1 MTRGQWLAVIIL
13 VILVFLA
20 VAIGVIV
27 WMRRRTAFVVETVPN
42 NTGGVNAIVA
52 PVVTGGQ
59 QKVNN
64 VRKVNKP
71 ASSGATYREI
81 LGKRANT

>member
-1 MTRGQWLAVIIL
+1 MTRGQWLAVIL
-13 VILVFLA
+13 VVFLVFVA

-27 WMRRRTAFVVETVPN
+27 WMRRRTALVVETTPN
-42 NTGGVNAIVA
+42 PAGGVNAVVA

-59 QKVNN
+59 PKVNN
-64 VRKVNKP
+64 VRKFNKP

-81 LGKRANT
+81 LGKRV